1 MVYQT
6 RLETEYAVPTASLAP
21 RVQRGTMPGP
31 PGAGFLLIIVFGIS
45 GPPYIALSPIARSV
59 SRASTVRRG
68 SRIVNNCK
76 YEMNDV
82 VRQADGAV
90 CLLSLQPRRA
100 LPKVPRWGRTI
111 SRTSSQNVVTRD
123 ARAVSCASNHHYDR
137 VIGRCCTVTI
147 EADTTAWTTAKLHV
161 RREIPPHCRNHSR
174 RLRECLLEQP
184 VGATGQRSRV
194 SRARQYGECK
204 QV

>member
-1 MVYQT
+1 MGYQT

-90 CLLSLQPRRA
+90 CLLSLQTRRA

-137 VIGRCCTVTI
+137 VIGRCFQSSQSRHNGMDNCEAPCTARDPATLSEPFKAFKGMLI
-147 EADTTAWTTAKLHV
+147 GE
-161 RREIPPHCRNHSR
+161 
-174 RLRECLLEQP
+174 P

-194 SRARQYGECK
+194 
-204 QV
+204 